1 MRVVLDN
8 HAGAPEDLELR
19 LGREDATVGDLL
31 DALPDAAQ
39 ARGIVIDGRFC
50 HVDLALTEIGL
61 YEGARIRPADGAPEA
76 RDPAPTVLELRV
88 IAGFDAGRAVALTAA
103 GVVVGR
109 DADCDITLTDEGV
122 SRRHL
127 GVQPSPSGLRA
138 TVTDLESVNGTW
150 VEGKR
155 IRKPTDVE
163 PDAVF
168 EAGDVAFVVAPRV
181 PGLPIDPVRQAN
193 IAGTIPFNRPPRNRA
208 PAADSALGAPEEPH
222 EASRPRFSFAS
233 AFGPLI
239 LGVVMVLVL
248 KNILFALFCLLSPVM
263 VIGSWLEQR
272 RQATRTSRGDRRE
285 YDEKMKAFKRDVSA
299 RQEDELTRRREA
311 FPDLAEI
318 TRRATAPDPRLW
330 ERRPFDDDFLAL
342 SAGYGE
348 VPFRP
353 RLADRHTPGA
363 AAEVVLAEHGW
374 LQMAPVEVPLAKG
387 GVVGIVGERG
397 QALSLARALV
407 CQAAV
412 LHGPADLTIAVLT
425 EPEGRDDWDW
435 VKWLPHARDAGG
447 AAGRQLAVGTSA
459 GATLA
464 SELAD
469 RDADDP
475 RQVLAV
481 LDSPALI
488 EGRGAAGRAL
498 LRAGEKVSGIV
509 IARSSERLPAACT
522 TVVELADEAG
532 EARLLRP
539 QTGQRIDPLL
549 VAGMATE
556 IARGCAIALA
566 RFEDADLQLA
576 GGALPAYVALLSL
589 LGMGEP
595 DPDDLRARWAATSGE
610 IGLQARFALSED
622 GPLDIDLVSDGPH
635 GLVAGTTGAGKSE
648 LLRSLVAALAAAH
661 SPLRINFVLVD
672 YKGGSAFG
680 ECAEL
685 PHTVGMVTDLD
696 EQLGER
702 ALLSLEAELRYR
714 ERVLREHRAT
724 DLIEYDRLVAQGAT
738 DPPAQRAGPL
748 PRLLVVI
755 DEFATLAS
763 ELPDFVPSLVGIA
776 QRGRSLGVHMLL
788 ATQRPS
794 GAVNEN
800 IRANTNLR
808 VCLRVQTPQDSTDV
822 IDSAAASKIPRNQP
836 GRAQVRLGPSELV
849 PVQTALVSGVTAGP
863 AAAAVSTEPFVVAA
877 DGERQNGAGTG
888 GDGVSAAS
896 DLQRLVVAAT
906 GAFADAHTL
915 RRPWL
920 PPLPGHVGLD
930 ELLAMGPP
938 RGLGGDTGLVVP
950 LALADD
956 PEAQAQYPIG
966 WNLAAG
972 NLLLYGIGGS
982 GTTTTLSTL
991 ALALAETSDPRR
1003 LHMYVLDFG
1012 AGELGALAGL
1022 PHVGAVIGAGEH
1034 ERQRRLLRRL
1044 RGELGV
1050 RRSMDPAARAAAPR
1064 IVVLLD
1070 GYGAFASEHG
1080 DVGGDALR
1088 EALARVW
1095 SDGAELGI
1103 HVAIAADRLGA
1114 VPTALASLAQQ
1125 RLAFQLA
1132 DVADYAQFGLM
1143 RRAIPQFVP
1152 GRAVVGG
1159 SAQVI
1164 QVARVSGELAAEVA
1178 ARVERV
1184 AGATPAEGG
1193 PPPVGVLPESVGT
1206 DALLGAGRSE
1216 REPLFI
1222 PFGIGDETLEPA
1234 GFELYEGD
1242 HAMIAGPARTGR
1254 TTALLVVAEVLAR
1267 LYPDIPLVGI
1277 AARRSALRDCAA
1289 LSRVVTATEE
1299 LGELVTELRDS
1310 ERLHV
1315 LLVDDAEVVDDPTRG
1330 LSDLFGAPRANL
1342 HAIIAGRTDALKTLG
1357 HWSVGVRRSRTGLL
1371 LQPDVQVDGPLLGVT
1386 LPRRPTPPVRPG
1398 CGYRVDPGGFELV
1411 QVALPAAAAMR

>member
-8 HAGAPEDLELR
+8 HADAPEDLELR

-39 ARGIVIDGRFC
+39 ARGIVVDGRFC

-61 YEGARIRPADGAPEA
+61 YEGARIAPADGAPDASES
-76 RDPAPTVLELRV
+76 APTLLELRV
-88 IAGFDAGRAVALTAA
+88 IAGFDAGQAVPLTPG

-109 DADCDITLTDEGV
+109 DADCDLTLTDEGV

-127 GVQPSPSGLRA
+127 RVQPSPGGLRA
-138 TVTDLESVNGTW
+138 TVSDLESVNGTW

-155 IRKPTDVE
+155 IRRPTDIE
-163 PDAVF
+163 PEAVF
-168 EAGDVAFVVAPRV
+168 EAGDVAFIVAPRV
-181 PGLPIDPVRQAN
+181 PGLPVDPVRQAN
-193 IAGTIPFNRPPRNRA
+193 LAGTIAFNRPPRNRA
-208 PAADSALGAPEEPH
+208 PAGDDALAPPEEPK

-272 RQATRTSRGDRRE
+272 RQATRSSRGDRRE
-285 YDEKMKAFKRDVSA
+285 YDEKMRAFKRDVA
-299 RQEDELTRRREA
+299 VRQAEELTRRRAA

-318 TRRATAPDPRLW
+318 SRRAIAPDPRLW
-330 ERRPFDDDFLAL
+330 ERRPFDNDFLAL

-353 RLADRHTPGA
+353 RLAERHTPGT
-363 AAEVVLAEHGW
+363 AAEIVLAEHGW
-374 LQMAPVEVPLAKG
+374 LELAPVEVPLAKG

-412 LHGPADLTIAVLT
+412 LHGPADLTVAVLT
-425 EPEGRDDWDW
+425 EPEAREDWDW

-447 AAGRQLAVGTSA
+447 AAGRQLAVGTTA
-459 GATLA
+459 GAALA
-464 SELAD
+464 AELAD

-509 IARSSERLPAACT
+509 IARTSERLPAACT

-532 EARLLRP
+532 EVRLVRP

-549 VAGMATE
+549 VAGMAAHT
-556 IARGCAIALA
+556 ARECAIALA

-576 GGALPAYVALLSL
+576 GGALPAYVGLLSL

-595 DPDDLRARWAATSGE
+595 HGDDLRRRWASTDGE
-610 IGLQARFALSED
+610 TGLQARFALSED
-622 GPLDIDLVSDGPH
+622 GPLEIDLVSDGPH

-724 DLIEYDRLVAQGAT
+724 DLIEYDKLVAQNET
-738 DPPAQRAGPL
+738 DPPAPL

-822 IDSAAASKIPRNQP
+822 IDSPAAAKIPRNQP
-836 GRAQVRLGPSELV
+836 GRAQVRLGPSELI
-849 PVQTALVSGVTAGP
+849 PVQTALVSGITAGP
-863 AAAAVSTEPFVVAA
+863 AAAAVSTEPFVVG
-877 DGERQNGAGTG
+877 DDERRNGGGAGG
-888 GDGVSAAS
+888 AGVSAAS
-896 DLQRLVVAAT
+896 DLQRLVAAAT
-906 GAFADAHTL
+906 DAFSGAHTL
-915 RRPWL
+915 RHPWL

-930 ELLAMGPP
+930 ALLAMGPP
-938 RGLGGDTGLVVP
+938 RALGGDSGLVVP
-950 LALADD
+950 FALADD

-966 WNLAAG
+966 WNLNAG

-982 GTTTTLSTL
+982 GTTTTLCTV

-1003 LHMYVLDFG
+1003 LHLYVLDFG
-1012 AGELGALAGL
+1012 AGELGALSGL
-1022 PHVGAVIGAGEH
+1022 PHVGAVIGAAEH

-1070 GYGAFASEHG
+1070 GYGGFASEHG

-1095 SDGAELGI
+1095 ADGAELGI

-1143 RRAIPQFVP
+1143 RRAIPRFVP

-1164 QVARVSGELAAEVA
+1164 QVARADPAQSLAEEVT
-1178 ARVERV
+1178 ARAGRR

-1206 DALLGAGRSE
+1206 DALLGAGRAE
-1216 REPLFI
+1216 RGAGGDIFI

-1254 TTALLVVAEVLAR
+1254 TTALLVVAQVLSR
-1267 LYPDIPLVGI
+1267 LYPDIPLLGI
-1277 AARRSALRDCAA
+1277 ATRRSALRECAA

-1299 LGELVTELRDS
+1299 LGELVTELREAD
-1310 ERLHV
+1310 RLHV
-1315 LLVDDAEVVDDPTRG
+1315 LLVDDADVVDDPTRG
-1330 LSDLFGAPRANL
+1330 LSDLFAAPRSNL
-1342 HAIIAGRTDALKTLG
+1342 HAIVAGRTDALKTLG

-1371 LQPDVQVDGPLLGVT
+1371 LQPDVQIDGPLLGVT

-1411 QVALPAAAAMR
+1411 QVAIPVDPAAS

>member
-1 MRVVLDN
+1 MRVVLNN
-8 HAGAPEDLELR
+8 HAGTPEDLELR

-39 ARGIVIDGRFC
+39 ARGIVVDGRFC
-50 HVDLALTEIGL
+50 HLDLALTEIGL
-61 YEGARIRPADGAPEA
+61 YEGARIHPADGAPEA
-76 RDPAPTVLELRV
+76 RELAPTVLELRV
-88 IAGFDAGRAVALTAA
+88 IAGFDAGQSMPLTPD

-109 DADCDITLTDEGV
+109 DADCDLALSDEGV

-127 GVQPSPSGLRA
+127 RVQPSPGGLRA

-150 VEGKR
+150 VEGRR
-155 IRKPTDVE
+155 IRRATDVE
-163 PDAVF
+163 PEVVF
-168 EAGDVAFVVAPRV
+168 EAGDVAFIVAPRV
-181 PGLPIDPVRQAN
+181 PGLPVDPVRQAN
-193 IAGTIPFNRPPRNRA
+193 LAGTIPFNRPPRNRA
-208 PAADSALGAPEEPH
+208 PASDDALSAPEQPKQ
-222 EASRPRFSFAS
+222 ASRPRFSFAS

-239 LGVVMVLVL
+239 LGIVMVLVL

-272 RQATRTSRGDRRE
+272 RHATRTSRGDQRE
-285 YDEKMKAFKRDVSA
+285 YDDKMKAFRRDVA
-299 RQEDELTRRREA
+299 TRQEEALTRRRA
-311 FPDLAEI
+311 SFPDLAEI
-318 TRRATAPDPRLW
+318 SRRATAPDPRLW

-353 RLADRHTPGA
+353 RLADRHTPGSE
-363 AAEVVLAEHGW
+363 AEVVLAEHGW
-374 LQMAPVEVPLAKG
+374 LQLAPVEVPLAGG

-397 QALSLARALV
+397 QALSLARALL

-412 LHGPADLTIAVLT
+412 LHGPADLTVAVLT
-425 EPEGRDDWDW
+425 EPEGREDWDW

-447 AAGRQLAVGTSA
+447 AAGRQLAVGTVA

-464 SELAD
+464 GELAE

-475 RQVLAV
+475 RQVLVV

-509 IARSSERLPAACT
+509 IARTSERLPAACT

-549 VAGMATE
+549 VAGMSPEA
-556 IARGCAIALA
+556 ARDCAIALA

-576 GGALPAYVALLSL
+576 GGALPSYVALLSL

-595 DPDDLRARWAATSGE
+595 DSEDLRARWAATSGE
-610 IGLQARFALSED
+610 IGLVARFALSED
-622 GPLDIDLVSDGPH
+622 GPLDIDLVADGPH

-680 ECAEL
+680 ECAEF

-724 DLIEYDRLVAQGAT
+724 DLIEYDRLVAQG
-738 DPPAQRAGPL
+738 AGPL

-808 VCLRVQTPQDSTDV
+808 VCLRVQNSQDSSDV
-822 IDSAAASKIPRNQP
+822 IDSPAAGKIPRNQP
-836 GRAQVRLGPSELV
+836 GRAQIRLGPSELI
-849 PVQTALVSGVTAGP
+849 PVQTALVSGITAGP
-863 AAAAVSTEPFVVAA
+863 AAAAVSTEPFVVA
-877 DGERQNGAGTG
+877 GEGESQNGSEAES
-888 GDGVSAAS
+888 SAAS
-896 DLQRLVVAAT
+896 DLKRLVAAA
-906 GAFADAHTL
+906 GDAFAGAYAL

-920 PPLPGHVGLD
+920 PPLPGDVSLD
-930 ELLAMGPP
+930 ALLAMGPP
-938 RGLGGDTGLVVP
+938 RALGGDNGLVVP

-966 WNLAAG
+966 WNLNAG

-982 GTTTTLSTL
+982 GTTTALSTL
-991 ALALAETSDPRR
+991 ALALAETTDPAR
-1003 LHMYVLDFG
+1003 LHLYVMDFG
-1012 AGELGALAGL
+1012 AGELGALAEL
-1022 PHVGAVIGAGEH
+1022 PHVGAVIGAAEH

-1070 GYGAFASEHG
+1070 GYGGFASEHG
-1080 DVGGDALR
+1080 DIGGDALR

-1095 SDGAELGI
+1095 ADGAELGI

-1143 RRAIPQFVP
+1143 RRAIPHFVP

-1164 QVARVSGELAAEVA
+1164 QVARTPGDLPEEVA
-1178 ARVERV
+1178 ARAARV
-1184 AGATPAEGG
+1184 AGATPTEGG
-1193 PPPVGVLPESVGT
+1193 PPPVGVLPESVGV
-1206 DALLGAGRSE
+1206 DALLGAGRAE

-1254 TTALLVVAEVLAR
+1254 TTALLVVAEVLSR

-1277 AARRSALRDCAA
+1277 ATLRSALRDCGA
-1289 LSRVVTATEE
+1289 LTRVITATED

-1310 ERLHV
+1310 ERLQV
-1315 LLVDDAEVVDDPTRG
+1315 LLVDDADVVDDPARA
-1330 LSDLFGAPRANL
+1330 LSDLFAAPRANL
-1342 HAIIAGRTDALKTLG
+1342 HAIVAGRTDALKTLG
-1357 HWSVGVRRSRTGLL
+1357 HWSVGVRRARTGML
-1371 LQPDVQVDGPLLGVT
+1371 LQPDVQIDGPLLGVT

-1411 QVALPAAAAMR
+1411 QVAVPEA